1 MAITSTKRGKKLQE
15 VLQLLLLIVMEILTP
30 YQNKQTINSKNKSV
44 IGAKKVKN
52 QESQVRQTRS

>member
-1 MAITSTKRGKKLQE
+1 MAITSTKRGKQLQE

>member
-1 MAITSTKRGKKLQE
+1 MAITSTKRGKQLQE

-30 YQNKQTINSKNKSV
+30 YQNKQTINNKNKSV